1 QVNRVV
7 NAPINGQ
14 VIPHGIG
21 KHIKKP
27 EEGSRLVSAFS
38 VTRPFRIVY
47 VSTVS
52 SYKHHVNVIASC
64 VSLHEAGY
72 PITLEILGAVESGMR
87 RKLRRAIEAATQ
99 GRDWIVVHGERPY
112 AEIDSIYRAADLGLF
127 ASSCE
132 NLPIILLEKMAAGL
146 PVACSARASMPEVL
160 G

>member
-1 QVNRVV
+1 PFEWGEMRRYGLSKTTLRLFMLRYGQAWTFRRSSAVIFLSEYARRQVNRVV

-52 SYKHHVNVIASC
+52 PYKHHVNVIA
-64 VSLHEAGY
+64 
-72 PITLEILGAVESGMR
+72 
-87 RKLRRAIEAATQ
+87 
-99 GRDWIVVHGERPY
+99 
-112 AEIDSIYRAADLGLF
+112 
-127 ASSCE
+127 
-132 NLPIILLEKMAAGL
+132 
-146 PVACSARASMPEVL
+146 AC
-160 G
+160 